1 MSLVEGKN
9 KELVRKFSSGETIL
23 REGDS
28 SKDMFIIQKGKVKV
42 IKKMAGHDI
51 ELGTLEKGDF
61 FGEMSLLES
70 EPRTASIIAETP
82 CNVLVIQA
90 GGLLVRL
97 RRDPTLAF
105 EMLQKLSNRIRKMNE
120 RLGAILNNNEI
131 QSEEEIKELYRDG
144 NGL

>member
-1 MSLVEGKN
+1 MSFVEGKN
-9 KELVRKFSSGETIL
+9 KELVRKFSPGEVIL

-28 SKDMFIIQKGKVKV
+28 SKDMYIIQVGKVKIV
-42 IKKMAGHDI
+42 KKMAGNDI
-51 ELGTLEKGDF
+51 ELATLEKGDF

-70 EPRTASIIAETP
+70 EPRTASIIAESP

-131 QSEEEIKELYRDG
+131 QSEEEIKELYRE
-144 NGL
+144 

>member
-1 MSLVEGKN
+1 M
-9 KELVRKFSSGETIL
+9 
-23 REGDS
+23 
-28 SKDMFIIQKGKVKV
+28 
-42 IKKMAGHDI
+42 
-51 ELGTLEKGDF
+51 GTLEKGDF

-105 EMLQKLSNRIRKMNE
+105 EMLQKLSGRIRKMNE
-120 RLGAILNNNEI
+120 RLGSMINSKEI
-131 QSEEEIKELYRDG
+131 SSKKEIKELYRDG

>member
-1 MSLVEGKN
+1 MSFVEGKN
-9 KELVRKFSSGETIL
+9 KELVRKFSPGEVIL

-28 SKDMFIIQKGKVKV
+28 SKDMYIIQVGKVKIV
-42 IKKMAGHDI
+42 KKMAGNDI
-51 ELGTLEKGDF
+51 ELATLEKGDF

-120 RLGAILNNNEI
+120 RLGSMINSKEI
-131 QSEEEIKELYRDG
+131 SSKKEIKELYRDG

>member
-9 KELVRKFSSGETIL
+9 KELVRKFSSGEMIL

-28 SKDMFIIQKGKVKV
+28 SKDMFIIQTGKVKV
-42 IKKMAGHDI
+42 IKNMAGHDI

-82 CNVLVIQA
+82 CKVLVIQA

-120 RLGAILNNNEI
+120 RLGSMINSKEI
-131 QSEEEIKELYRDG
+131 SSKKEIKELYRDG